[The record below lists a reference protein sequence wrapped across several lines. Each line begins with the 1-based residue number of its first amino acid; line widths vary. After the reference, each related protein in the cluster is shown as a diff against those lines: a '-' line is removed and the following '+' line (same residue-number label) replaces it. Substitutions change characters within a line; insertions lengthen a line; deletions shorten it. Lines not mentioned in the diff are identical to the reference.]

1 VKEDVMAKKRRETS
15 TNVIAMPATES
26 STPALDKATGLTD
39 RDIARRA
46 FEIFCERGCEH
57 GHDLDD
63 WLQAE
68 RELRGSVGTAVA

>member
-1 VKEDVMAKKRRETS
+1 MAKKRRETS

-26 STPALDKATGLTD
+26 STPVLDKATGLTD

-68 RELRGSVGTAVA
+68 RELKGSVQTAVA